1 MRRGLLLW
9 LIVGWVGWAV
19 LPWYAL
25 EDGLFDPGWI
35 EDEEEL
41 SQRSH
46 ATRPASTWLRIR
58 PSEGPELSCTTRTPW
73 FSAMK
78 GSP

>member
-25 EDGLFDPGWI
+25 EDGLLDPGWI
-35 EDEEEL
+35 EDGWIFD
-41 SQRSH
+41 RD
-46 ATRPASTWLRIR
+46 AAPALFQGLWQNK
-58 PSEGPELSCTTRTPW
+58 P
-73 FSAMK
+73 
-78 GSP
+78 